1 MPRRRDEPEM
11 PPCYAMVH
19 PGLEEVAGE
28 EITRTL
34 GGTVKKAGLGIVVF
48 RAPDLDRSLLELRTT
63 EDVFVLAWGT
73 DELSYRAEDLDRIR
87 RWTEKD
93 ADWSRLLQI
102 HHAVRP
108 KPKGKPTYHLVAQME
123 GVHGYRRVDALKAMA
138 RGLTGK
144 FPASWKPADENAA
157 IEVWLT
163 INGATAVCGLRLS
176 DRTMRHRTYKV
187 EHFRA
192 SLRPTMAAA
201 LAWLGDLKPK
211 QVVVDPMCG
220 AGTILAEALLA
231 TRGKRLADGS
241 GWDLTL
247 IGGDVDAVHVRAA
260 QANLRRLG
268 PVEVSTWDA
277 RHLPLE
283 TGAVDRIVSNPP
295 FGKQLSTPAEIV
307 PLYRDMI
314 KEYDRVL
321 RKGGKAVLLVADAGA
336 LKDAV
341 KRVEWRQQRQVAVRV
356 LGQRAEI
363 FVFRKD

>member
-1 MPRRRDEPEM
+1 MARRRDEPEI

-28 EITRTL
+28 EITREL
-34 GGTVKKAGLGIVVF
+34 GAQVKKAGLGIVVF
-48 RAPDLDRSLLELRTT
+48 RAPEITRSLLELRTT
-63 EDVFVLAWGT
+63 EDVFLLAWGT
-73 DELSYRAEDLDRIR
+73 DQLSYRAEDLERIR
-87 RWTEKD
+87 RWTEKNP
-93 ADWSRLLQI
+93 DWARLLQI
-102 HHAVRP
+102 HHALRP
-108 KPKGKPTYHLVAQME
+108 KPKGKPTYHLVSQME
-123 GVHGYRRVDALKAMA
+123 GVHGYRRVDALKALA

-157 IEVWLT
+157 IEVWMT

-201 LAWLGDLKPK
+201 LAWLGDLKPG

-220 AGTILAEALLA
+220 AGTILAEALMA
-231 TRGKRLADGS
+231 TRAKQLPDGT
-241 GWDLTL
+241 GWNLTL
-247 IGGDVDAVHVRAA
+247 IGGDLDPAHVRAA
-260 QANLRRLG
+260 AANLRRLG
-268 PVEVSTWDA
+268 PVQLSAWDA
-277 RHLPLE
+277 RQMPLE
-283 TGAVDRIVSNPP
+283 GGSVDRILSNPP
-295 FGKQLSTPAEIV
+295 FGKQLSTPAQIG

-341 KRVEWRQQRQVAVRV
+341 QRVSWRQQRQVVVRV
-356 LGQRAEI
+356 LGQRAVI